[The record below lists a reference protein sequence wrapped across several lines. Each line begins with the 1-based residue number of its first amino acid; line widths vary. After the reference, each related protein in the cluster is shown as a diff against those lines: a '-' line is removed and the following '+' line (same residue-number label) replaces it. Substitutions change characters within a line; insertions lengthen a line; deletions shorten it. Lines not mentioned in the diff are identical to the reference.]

1 MNIIKDFKIEF
12 TAEEVLS
19 SQGKSKSVSDII
31 QTATDEAVDLAYQ
44 LINPVLLYDW
54 FNVISLEEKHVTLK
68 AKDSGKEK
76 RIFVGPYVNELKEAQ
91 EVMIE
96 VHTIGPTLEE
106 KVQALNDSCEML
118 PAYLLDCAGV
128 VALGKVNVNAH
139 RMIEQVAAEKE
150 WGVGAS
156 LSPGSLRGW
165 PVNRQHELCS
175 MLELDQINVQVN
187 NSNLLIPLKSVSS
200 MIGIGPEYTRKK
212 VGSMCH
218 LCNLKDTCW
227 RRKK

>member
-1 MNIIKDFKIEF
+1 MHILNDFKIEF

-19 SQGKSKSVSDII
+19 SQGKSKTVSDII
-31 QTATDEAVDLAYQ
+31 QQATDESISLAYQ
-44 LINPVLLYDW
+44 LIKPTLLYDW

-68 AKDSGKEK
+68 AMDSGLEK
-76 RIFVGPYVNELKEAQ
+76 RLFVGPFVSELHEAQ

-96 VHTIGPTLEE
+96 VHTIGPALEE
-106 KVQALNDSCEML
+106 KVQALNGSDEML
-118 PAYLLDCAGV
+118 PGYLLDCAGV
-128 VALGKVNVNAH
+128 VALGKVNVQAH
-139 RMIEQVAAEKE
+139 RMIEQVAAEKG

-175 MLELDQINVQVN
+175 MLDLRQIDVLVN
-187 NSNLLIPLKSVSS
+187 DSNLLIPLKSVSS
-200 MIGIGPEYTRKK
+200 MIGIGPKYSRKK

>member
-1 MNIIKDFKIEF
+1 MTIINDFQIEF
-12 TAEEVLS
+12 TTEEVLS
-19 SQGKSKSVSDII
+19 SQRKGKSVSDII
-31 QTATDEAVDLAYQ
+31 QKATEEAVNLAYQ
-44 LINPVLLYDW
+44 LIKPTLLYDW
-54 FNVISLEEKHVTLK
+54 FEVLSIEEKHVTLK
-68 AKDSGKEK
+68 SVDSDLEK
-76 RIFVGPYVNELKEAQ
+76 RIYVGPYVNELNDAR

-106 KVQALNDSCEML
+106 KVQTLNTTGDML
-118 PAYLLDCAGV
+118 PGYLLDCAGV
-128 VALGKVNVNAH
+128 VALGKVNVKAH
-139 RMIEQVAAEKE
+139 RMIEQVAADKG

-165 PVNRQHELCS
+165 SVNRQHELCS
-175 MLELDQINVQVN
+175 MLDLRQIDVLVN
-187 NSNLLIPLKSVSS
+187 DSNLLIPLKSVSS
-200 MIGIGPEYTRKK
+200 MIGIGPKYSRKK